1 MAALIGALD
10 NYTSKQIGENGHLE
24 YTWSNDIRERI
35 AQLSFQLT
43 RTKDISY
50 LARQTDELLLDL
62 QSRNASGKMLKEE
75 YVEYMSILYKMIGH
89 TRDIIDGKGE
99 YTLSFMLLNS
109 WSKVVDDELAMFALK
124 QFVIF
129 NDNNDNNDGNNNDSN
144 NVHPY
149 GSWKDIKYLYKF
161 FQENSNLASSSREKL
176 VSYGMKIMNDQLRQ
190 DVDLTTSGKPS
201 LAAKWVPREKS
212 QFSDLFTRMAS
223 QYFSHYLST
232 AKTEAAQNKAIS
244 KAKMDYRKIISGL
257 NRQLDTVQI
266 KQCANMWSEID
277 PENQT
282 SITMHKQ
289 KKAFLN
295 LNADGEQRSEL
306 EDRII
311 CANRFEEFVA
321 KAMRNECEIKGK
333 RIGLNDFTKEAIKLI
348 DAGNTDG
355 PEAQILNA
363 QWVNNSLQTGALGK
377 MIAMVD
383 VSGSMDGEPLHAAI
397 ALGIRVAEKSML
409 GKRVLTFSALPTWVN
424 LDGDNTFIEMVKNV
438 NNANFGLNTNF
449 SKALMMI
456 LDAIVANKMAA
467 EDVEDMVLAI
477 FSDMQIDEAKSE
489 EDNTMMELIE
499 ARYSEAGIKVCGKP
513 YKSPHI
519 LFWNLRSTSGFPT
532 LSLQK
537 NASMMS
543 AFSPALLNLF
553 CEEGL
558 ASLQSCTPWSLL
570 IKGLSNDRYKVLD
583 TKIKQVLSV

>member
-10 NYTSKQIGENGHLE
+10 NYTSRQIGENGHLE

-50 LARQTDELLLDL
+50 LARQTEELLLDL
-62 QSRNASGKMLKEE
+62 QARNASGKMLKEE

-109 WSKVVDDELAMFALK
+109 WSKVVDNELAMFALK

-129 NDNNDNNDGNNNDSN
+129 NCNNNDNNDSN

-161 FQENSNLASSSREKL
+161 FQENSNLTSSNSEQM
-176 VSYGMKIMNDQLRQ
+176 VSYGIKIMNDQLRQ
-190 DVDLTTSGKPS
+190 DFDMTTSGKPS

-212 QFSDLFTRMAS
+212 QFSDLFTRMAN
-223 QYFSHYLST
+223 QYFSHYLTT
-232 AKTEAAQNKAIS
+232 AKTEAARNKAIS

-266 KQCANMWSEID
+266 KQCANNWSEID

-321 KAMRNECEIKGK
+321 KASRNECEIKGK

-363 QWVNNSLQTGALGK
+363 QWVNNSLETGALGK

-409 GKRVLTFSALPTWVN
+409 GKRVLTFSALPRWIN
-424 LDGDNTFIEMVKNV
+424 LDGDNSFIDMVKNV

-456 LDAIVANKMAA
+456 LDAIVANQMAA
-467 EDVEDMVLAI
+467 EDVEDMVLAV

-489 EDNTMMELIE
+489 EDNTMMELID
-499 ARYSEAGIKVCGKP
+499 ARYAAAGIKVCGKP

-543 AFSPALLNLF
+543 GFSPALLNLF
-553 CEEGL
+553 CDEGL

-570 IKGLSNDRYKVLD
+570 IKALSNDRYKVLD
-583 TKIKQVLSV
+583 TKIREFLSF

>member
-10 NYTSKQIGENGHLE
+10 TYTSRQIGENGNIE
-24 YTWSNDIRERI
+24 YSWSNNIRERI

-43 RTKDISY
+43 RTKDISF
-50 LARQTDELLLDL
+50 LAKQTEGILIDL
-62 QSRNASGKMLKEE
+62 KARNGSGKILKEE
-75 YVEYMSILYKMIGH
+75 YIEYMAILYKMIGH

-109 WSKVVDDELAMFALK
+109 WSKIMGYELSAFALR
-124 QFVIF
+124 QFVIL
-129 NDNNDNNDGNNNDSN
+129 NDDDDNNDTI
-144 NVHPY
+144 HPY

-161 FQENSNLASSSREKL
+161 FQDNSALKSNSSDIL
-176 VSYGMKIMNDQLRQ
+176 VSYGIELMNEQLRT
-190 DVDLTTSGKPS
+190 DLDLTKSMGSNPS

-212 QFSDLFTRMAS
+212 QFSDLFTRMAI
-223 QYFSHYLST
+223 QYFPNYLAT
-232 AKTEAAQNKAIS
+232 AKTDSAQIKAIS

-266 KQCANMWSEID
+266 KQCANTWSQID

-295 LNADGEQRSEL
+295 LKADGEQKSDS

-321 KAMRNECEIKGK
+321 KASRNECEIKGK
-333 RIGLNDFTKEAIKLI
+333 RIGLNDFTKEALKLI
-348 DAGNTDG
+348 NTGSADG
-355 PEAQILNA
+355 PEADILNA
-363 QWVNNSLQTGALGK
+363 QWKNNSLQTGALGK

-383 VSGSMDGEPLHAAI
+383 VSGSMDGDPLYAAI

-409 GKRVLTFSALPTWVN
+409 GKRILTFSALPTWVN
-424 LDGDNTFIEMVKNV
+424 LDGHDSFIDMVKYINKSD
-438 NNANFGLNTNF
+438 FGLNTNF
-449 SKALMMI
+449 FKALMLI

-477 FSDMQIDEAKSE
+477 FSDMQIDDAKGE
-489 EDNTMMELIE
+489 EDNTMMGVIE

-513 YKSPHI
+513 YKPPHI

-543 AFSPALLNLF
+543 GFSPALLNLF
-553 CEEGL
+553 CDEGL
-558 ASLQSCTPWSLL
+558 SALQSCTPWSLI
-570 IKGLSNDRYKVLD
+570 IKALSNDRYKVLD
-583 TKIKQVLSV
+583 TKIREFLAK

>member
-10 NYTSKQIGENGHLE
+10 TYTSRQIGENGNIE
-24 YTWSNDIRERI
+24 YCWSNNIRERI

-50 LARQTDELLLDL
+50 LAKQTEGILMDL
-62 QSRNASGKMLKEE
+62 KARNASGKLLKEE
-75 YVEYMSILYKMIGH
+75 YVEYMAILYKMIGH

-109 WSKVVDDELAMFALK
+109 WSKIVSDELAMFALR
-124 QFVIF
+124 QFVIL
-129 NDNNDNNDGNNNDSN
+129 NDNNNNNI
-144 NVHPY
+144 HPY

-161 FQENSNLASSSREKL
+161 FQDNSALSSNSSDNL
-176 VSYGMKIMNDQLRQ
+176 VSYGIQLMNDQLRL
-190 DVDLTTSGKPS
+190 DLDLTISASSNPS

-212 QFSDLFTRMAS
+212 QFSDLFTRMAI
-223 QYFSHYLST
+223 QYFSNYLVT
-232 AKTEAAQNKAIS
+232 AKTESAQIKAIS

-266 KQCANMWSEID
+266 KQCANAWSQID

-295 LNADGEQRSEL
+295 LKADGEQRSEL
-306 EDRII
+306 DDRII
-311 CANRFEEFVA
+311 CANQFEEFVA
-321 KAMRNECEIKGK
+321 KASRNECEIKGK
-333 RIGLNDFTKEAIKLI
+333 RIGLNDFTKEALKLI
-348 DAGNTDG
+348 NAGSVYGT
-355 PEAQILNA
+355 EADILNS

-383 VSGSMDGEPLHAAI
+383 VSGSMDGEPLYAAI

-409 GKRVLTFSALPTWVN
+409 GKRVLTFSALPTWIN
-424 LDGDNTFIEMVKNV
+424 LDGHDSFIDMVQHINKSE
-438 NNANFGLNTNF
+438 FGLNTNF
-449 SKALMMI
+449 FKALMLI
-456 LDAIVANKMAA
+456 LDSIVANKMAA

-477 FSDMQIDEAKSE
+477 FSDMQIDDAMGE
-489 EDNTMMELIE
+489 EDNTMMGVIE

-513 YKSPHI
+513 YKPPHI

-532 LSLQK
+532 MSLQK

-543 AFSPALLNLF
+543 GFSPALLNLF
-553 CEEGL
+553 CDEGL
-558 ASLQSCTPWSLL
+558 TALQSCSPWSLL
-570 IKGLSNDRYKVLD
+570 IKALANDRYKVLD
-583 TKIKQVLSV
+583 TKIRDFLSV